1 MEQIAGNTLTG
12 NAISGGVGSIGIDFA
27 TGLSVSGN
35 IIQDSMDGVP
45 GLKTQNNL
53 GPMFGL
59 SISATQSDK
68 IALAQMGCGRIN
80 RQRSDALCPTLHFFN
95 FAEQRRQ
102 CQCGITSRHVSTTPA
117 QTFVVR
123 RLHRQTH
130 LHMIRIARGTANAPR
145 KP

>member
-59 SISATQSDK
+59 SISGYCMFHTSMRCLHSSGEGL
-68 IALAQMGCGRIN
+68 IAPHSICCVG
-80 RQRSDALCPTLHFFN
+80 
-95 FAEQRRQ
+95 
-102 CQCGITSRHVSTTPA
+102 
-117 QTFVVR
+117 
-123 RLHRQTH
+123 
-130 LHMIRIARGTANAPR
+130 
-145 KP
+145 